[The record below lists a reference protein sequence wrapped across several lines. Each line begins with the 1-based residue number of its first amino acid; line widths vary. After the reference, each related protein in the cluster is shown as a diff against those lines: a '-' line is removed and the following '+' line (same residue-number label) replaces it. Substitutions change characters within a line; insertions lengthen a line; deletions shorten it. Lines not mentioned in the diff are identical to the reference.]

1 MSGGVDSS
9 VAAAILADRGED
21 VVGVWMRLVPS
32 GGDSDAPR
40 CCGTD
45 EAGEDARRAAAALG
59 IPFYALDYADIFGER
74 VVDRF
79 VNAYAAAETPNPC
92 VSCNQHVKF
101 DALLHDVVRKFGG
114 DRLATG
120 HYARAA
126 TGDDGSRHLF
136 RARDAAKD
144 QSYAL
149 YMLGQRE
156 LARIEFPIGE
166 LRDKSETRAIA
177 ARFGL
182 PTAQKAESMD
192 ICFVQGDY
200 RELVRGRAPEAFV
213 PGPVERTD
221 GTVVGTHRGIG
232 ALTVGQRSGVGIAT
246 GERLYVLHLDTERRA
261 AVVGTRAEIARTS
274 YTLRDVRFVSGEPPS
289 SPFSTDVVLRYRGI
303 PLAAS
308 VDVDRIHATL
318 DLESPALVAPGQAAV
333 FYDGDEVIG
342 GGVVTRQP
350 P

>member
-1 MSGGVDSS
+1 
-9 VAAAILADRGED
+9 
-21 VVGVWMRLVPS
+21 
-32 GGDSDAPR
+32 
-40 CCGTD
+40 
-45 EAGEDARRAAAALG
+45 
-59 IPFYALDYADIFGER
+59 
-74 VVDRF
+74 
-79 VNAYAAAETPNPC
+79 VNAYAGGETPNPC

-126 TGDDGSRHLF
+126 TGDDGRRHLL
-136 RARDAAKD
+136 RARAPSKD

-182 PTAQKAESMD
+182 PTATKAESMD
-192 ICFVQGDY
+192 ICFAPGDY
-200 RELVRGRAPEAFV
+200 RELVRERAPAAFV

-221 GTVVGTHRGIG
+221 GTVVGTHAGIG

-274 YTLRDVRFVSGEPPS
+274 YTLTDVRFVSGEAPS
-289 SPFSTDVVLRYRGI
+289 SRFATNVVLRYRGI
-303 PLAAS
+303 PLAGS
-308 VDVDRIHATL
+308 VVVDQAHATL
-318 DLESPALVAPGQAAV
+318 DLETPALVAPGQAAV

-342 GGVVTRQP
+342 GGVVARQAL
-350 P
+350 